1 MADQENPENT
11 DAAEDAAPEAAAP
24 EEPAPEAAAPEQAAP
39 EAADATPEA
48 TGTGE
53 AGPTDRAYEAAADET
68 AASEGAAP
76 EATAAEPEATAA
88 DEPAPAGDVEDGA
101 MASPPAQTATPAAP
115 AAPQAPP
122 STPKERK
129 VVSRARRG
137 TRRPATP
144 EERNELRRQKAAARS
159 RRRASEK
166 AKRGEARGEGT
177 PPADHGTRAP
187 KVRLGKVVSDKADK
201 TITVRIDVARRHRRY
216 QKIVRSSTT
225 LHAHDERNDAN
236 EGDLVRVVEARPMS
250 RTKRWRLVEILE
262 RAK

>member
-1 MADQENPENT
+1 MADQENPETT
-11 DAAEDAAPEAAAP
+11 DAAEEAAPEAAAPEAAAPEAAAP
-24 EEPAPEAAAPEQAAP
+24 EEAAP
-39 EAADATPEA
+39 EAPAEETPVAEEA
-48 TGTGE
+48 V
-53 AGPTDRAYEAAADET
+53 
-68 AASEGAAP
+68 
-76 EATAAEPEATAA
+76 A
-88 DEPAPAGDVEDGA
+88 DEPAAEEPAAEA
-101 MASPPAQTATPAAP
+101 PAPAP

-122 STPKERK
+122 TTPKERK
-129 VVSRARRG
+129 VAARARRG

-177 PPADHGTRAP
+177 PPAEHGTGAP

-201 TITVRIDVARRHRRY
+201 TIVVRIDVARRHRRY